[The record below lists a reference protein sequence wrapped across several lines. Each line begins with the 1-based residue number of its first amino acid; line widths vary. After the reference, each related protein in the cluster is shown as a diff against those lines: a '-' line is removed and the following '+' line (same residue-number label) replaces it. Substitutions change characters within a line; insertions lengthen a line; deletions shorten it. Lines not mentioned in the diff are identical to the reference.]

1 MTWRPVIIMTHDPVF
16 GIKDPK
22 LDYHKRVGVYG
33 VIPDASGKRLL
44 ILGAPNHAL
53 FLPGGEV
60 EPGESDEE
68 TLNRELLEEFGVAV
82 TIGEKLGTAS
92 EYFYSHH
99 RKTAY
104 YHPATFYACSNLH
117 RVAEPLEDFN
127 TLMLMP
133 IPEATAQLKRPTHR
147 WGVAQWL
154 NRKA

>member
-1 MTWRPVIIMTHDPVF
+1 MVHDPVF

-22 LDYHKRVGVYG
+22 LDYKKRVGVYA
-33 VIPDASGKRLL
+33 VIPDHTGKRLL

-60 EPGESDEE
+60 EPDESDAE
-68 TLNRELLEEFGVAV
+68 TIRRELLEEFGVAV

-99 RKTAY
+99 RQTAY
-104 YHPATFYACSNLH
+104 YHPATFYACSDLH
-117 RVAEPLEDFN
+117 KVQEPLEDFN

-133 IPEATAQLKRPTHR
+133 LAEAAAQLKRPTHR

-154 NRKA
+154 KLQQH

>member
-1 MTWRPVIIMTHDPVF
+1 MAHYPVF
-16 GIKDPK
+16 GTKDPT
-22 LDYHKRVGVYG
+22 LDYHKRVGVYA

-60 EPGESDEE
+60 EPGETDEE
-68 TLNRELLEEFGVAV
+68 TINRELLEEFGVTV
-82 TIGEKLGTAS
+82 TIGEKLGSAA

-104 YHPATFYACSNLH
+104 YHPATFYACTNLKK
-117 RVAEPLEDFN
+117 VAEPLEDFN

-133 IPEATAQLKRPTHR
+133 ISEAAAQLKRPTHR
-147 WGVAQWL
+147 FGVAQWL
-154 NRKA
+154 KLQQ